1 MKIYLDTCCYGRPY
15 DDQSQGENGVES
27 LAVMILFFGYLY
39 GACEI
44 IGSEIVEFELS
55 QIPDDIKRGNI
66 QYLYS
71 VVSRRVELNSH
82 IEQRAAALQRYGL
95 KAFDSL
101 HLAAAESVN
110 ADVLLTVDKDF
121 IKYAK
126 RASSPVRVENPIN
139 FTIQEVKSER

>member
-1 MKIYLDTCCYGRPY
+1 M
-15 DDQSQGENGVES
+15 
-27 LAVMILFFGYLY
+27 MILFFGYLCNI
-39 GACEI
+39 CEL
-44 IGSEIVEFELS
+44 IGSEVAEFELS

-66 QYLYS
+66 QRLYS
-71 VVSRRVELNSH
+71 VVNQRVELNPQ
-82 IEQRAAALQRYGL
+82 IEQRAAVLQRHGL

-101 HLAAAESVN
+101 HLASAESVS

-126 RASSPVRVENPIN
+126 RTGSPVRVENPII

>member
-1 MKIYLDTCCYGRPY
+1 MT
-15 DDQSQGENGVES
+15 
-27 LAVMILFFGYLY
+27 LFFGYLCD
-39 GACEI
+39 ACEL
-44 IGSEIVEFELS
+44 IGSEVVEFELS

-66 QYLYS
+66 QRLYS
-71 VVSRRVELNSH
+71 VVSRRVEVNAH

-101 HLAAAESVN
+101 HLAAAEYAG

-126 RASSPVRVENPIN
+126 KAGSPVRVENPIS
-139 FTIQEVKSER
+139 FTIQEVKK